1 MELTGN
7 EKTLAQL
14 TTSVNNNDFKDI
26 LDHRAFLYITSD
38 KGIVRVNSDKTID
51 ILDGTDLSEYV
62 KNTDYA
68 TSNKGGVVKIQSGK
82 GINIQENG
90 VIYVAQASD
99 ADITARE
106 SQFYP
111 ITPSKLNLAVKS
123 ALSDNNRISDMTD
136 EEKVNAREVIGAA
149 SSTEVPKSSSDLEDS
164 DNIAK
169 KNANNNF
176 STAQTI
182 NGTLTVN
189 GNIVQNGQAY
199 ETHAEQL
206 YTKNDIIKTREG
218 AVGGLAE
225 GEYTG
230 IEAEK
235 YDGTNNGRLVFGAD
249 GVARVGD
256 VGDEQPLLTRAEVAA
271 LTDGQVLIWDGTTL
285 KAVGSSAF
293 VKNTDYANGTVGG
306 VVKVGGLGIA
316 IQSGGALYVVKATD
330 AEIDARK
337 QNHRPIVP
345 SNLDYAVRSV
355 RPATADA
362 MPATLAVNTLYSIN
376 NTSSTSV
383 ALTLPQ
389 GQNGDFIQY
398 DFVTG
403 TTAPT
408 VTIQSTY
415 GMTEFDFTPEAS
427 KIYSLFFDWGII
439 AVENSANVYGW
450 RISYAEYD
458 YTPSTAETTGN
469 DTVVKANDDDL

>member
-1 MELTGN
+1 MIIETLELTGN

-26 LDHRAFLYITSD
+26 LDHRAFLYITFD

-51 ILDGTDLSEYV
+51 ILDGTDLSAYV
-62 KNTDYA
+62 KNIDYA

-82 GINIQENG
+82 GVNIQDNG
-90 VIYVAQASD
+90 VLYIAQASD
-99 ADITARE
+99 TDITARE

-111 ITPSKLNLAVKS
+111 ITPRKLNLAVKS

-136 EEKVNAREVIGAA
+136 VEKANAREVIGAA

-271 LTDGQVLIWDGTTL
+271 LTDGQVLIWDGTNL

-330 AEIDARK
+330 AEIDAK
-337 QNHRPIVP
+337 SNNFKAIVP

-355 RPATADA
+355 LPLTSTTLPDTLVANTEYYLSETATISVA
-362 MPATLAVNTLYSIN
+362 MPEGELGQYCFIKFDSGDTATIFNITSN
-376 NTSSTSV
+376 NFVGDIPTPV
-383 ALTLPQ
+383 ANKTYEFIATW
-389 GQNGDFIQY
+389 NGSNW
-398 DFVTG
+398 
-403 TTAPT
+403 AC
-408 VTIQSTY
+408 
-415 GMTEFDFTPEAS
+415 
-427 KIYSLFFDWGII
+427 
-439 AVENSANVYGW
+439 
-450 RISYAEYD
+450 SYRGY
-458 YTPSTAETTGN
+458 
-469 DTVVKANDDDL
+469 

>member
-1 MELTGN
+1 MIIEILELTGN

-26 LDHRAFLYITSD
+26 LDHRAFLYITTD

-51 ILDGTDLSEYV
+51 ILDGTDLSAYV

-82 GINIQENG
+82 GVNIQDNG
-90 VIYVAQASD
+90 VLYIAQSSD
-99 ADITARE
+99 ADIAARE

-111 ITPSKLNLAVKS
+111 ITPRKLNLAVKS

-136 EEKVNAREVIGAA
+136 TEKANAREVIGAA

-306 VVKVGGLGIA
+306 VVKVGGLGVA
-316 IQSGGALYVVKATD
+316 IQSGGALYVTKATD
-330 AEIDARK
+330 AEIDAK
-337 QNHRPIVP
+337 SNNFKAIVP

-355 RPATADA
+355 LPLTSTTLPDTLVANTEYYLSETAT
-362 MPATLAVNTLYSIN
+362 I
-376 NTSSTSV
+376 SV
-383 ALTLPQ
+383 ALPEGKL
-389 GQNGDFIQY
+389 GQYCFIKFDSGDTATIFNITSNNFVGDIPTPVVNKTYEFIATWNGSNW
-398 DFVTG
+398 
-403 TTAPT
+403 AC
-408 VTIQSTY
+408 
-415 GMTEFDFTPEAS
+415 
-427 KIYSLFFDWGII
+427 
-439 AVENSANVYGW
+439 
-450 RISYAEYD
+450 SYRGY
-458 YTPSTAETTGN
+458 
-469 DTVVKANDDDL
+469 